1 MSQPAQSPTT
11 HKLVCFLLAGQEFA
25 APIREVKETIA
36 LRPLTRVFLVPPFV
50 AGLMNLRGEVVAVL
64 DLFELLGFAPRSLHG
79 EVDRR
84 RNPDAA
90 IVILRPPEALGARAA
105 NRAAAGLLV
114 DRMIGVRDVPLES
127 LQPAP
132 PTLSSEAASY
142 LRGVATVDD
151 PPRPLLCLDL
161 EKVLTTERLRP
172 FRRETHSGDRP

>member
-1 MSQPAQSPTT
+1 M
-11 HKLVCFLLAGQEFA
+11 HKLVCFQLAGQEFA
-25 APIREVKETIA
+25 APIRAVKETIA

-64 DLFELLGFAPRSLHG
+64 DLGLLLGFAPRSL

-90 IVILRPPEALGARAA
+90 IVILRPPESLGARAA

-114 DRMIGVRDVPLES
+114 DRMIGVRDVPVSS

-132 PTLSSEAASY
+132 ATLS
-142 LRGVATVDD
+142 
-151 PPRPLLCLDL
+151 P
-161 EKVLTTERLRP
+161 
-172 FRRETHSGDRP
+172 